1 MSIYSILLYADKE
14 GGDARGVG
22 GQWARHARGVGAA
35 STMRYTV
42 GNGKNGI
49 THGRRW
55 GLMRS
60 FLPLVTAKTQLP
72 TVHPAACYAIFYR
85 W

>member
-14 GGDARGVG
+14 GGDARGAG
-22 GQWARHARGVGAA
+22 GQWARHAQGVGSA

-55 GLMRS
+55 GLMRG
-60 FLPLVTAKTQLP
+60 FLPLVMPKTELP
-72 TVHPAACYAIFYR
+72 TVGVGA
-85 W
+85 

>member
-22 GQWARHARGVGAA
+22 SA

-42 GNGKNGI
+42 GNGKNGK

-60 FLPLVTAKTQLP
+60 FLPLVMAKTQLP
-72 TVHPAACYAIFYR
+72 TVENRTLDRRMYR
-85 W
+85 G

>member
-14 GGDARGVG
+14 GGRCARRGRGVG
-22 GQWARHARGVGAA
+22 EQWASHARRVGSA

-55 GLMRS
+55 GLMRG
-60 FLPLVTAKTQLP
+60 FLPLVMPKTELP
-72 TVHPAACYAIFYR
+72 TVGVGA
-85 W
+85 

>member
-1 MSIYSILLYADKE
+1 MGS
-14 GGDARGVG
+14 V
-22 GQWARHARGVGAA
+22 

-42 GNGKNGI
+42 GNGKNGK

-55 GLMRS
+55 GLMRG
-60 FLPLVTAKTQLP
+60 FLPLVMAKTQLP
-72 TVHPAACYAIFYR
+72 TVHPAVQCAVFYR

>member
-1 MSIYSILLYADKE
+1 MREARA
-14 GGDARGVG
+14 GNGRGVG
-22 GQWARHARGVGAA
+22 VQWARHAQGVGSA

-55 GLMRS
+55 GLMRG

-72 TVHPAACYAIFYR
+72 TVHLAIQCAIFYR

>member
-1 MSIYSILLYADKE
+1 MGE
-14 GGDARGVG
+14 ERAR
-22 GQWARHARGVGAA
+22 RGLA

-55 GLMRS
+55 GLMFG
-60 FLPLVTAKTQLP
+60 FLPLVTAKTALP
-72 TVHPAACYAIFYR
+72 TVGVGA
-85 W
+85 

>member
-22 GQWARHARGVGAA
+22 SA

-42 GNGKNGI
+42 GNGKNGK
-49 THGRRW
+49 THGTSGRLLRH
-55 GLMRS
+55 
-60 FLPLVTAKTQLP
+60 FLPWVMPKTPLP
-72 TVHPAACYAIFYR
+72 TVHPAACYAISYR

>member
-1 MSIYSILLYADKE
+1 MGE
-14 GGDARGVG
+14 ERAR
-22 GQWARHARGVGAA
+22 RGLA

-49 THGRRW
+49 THGRPG

-60 FLPLVTAKTQLP
+60 FLPLVMAKTALP
-72 TVHPAACYAIFYR
+72 TVGLEA
-85 W
+85 

>member
-1 MSIYSILLYADKE
+1 MKR
-14 GGDARGVG
+14 GDARGVG
-22 GQWARHARGVGAA
+22 WQWARHARRMGSV

-42 GNGKNGI
+42 GNGKNGK

-55 GLMRS
+55 GLMRG
-60 FLPLVTAKTQLP
+60 FLPLVMAKTQLP
-72 TVHPAACYAIFYR
+72 TVHPAVQCAVFYR

>member
-1 MSIYSILLYADKE
+1 MGS
-14 GGDARGVG
+14 V
-22 GQWARHARGVGAA
+22 

-42 GNGKNGI
+42 GNGKNGK

-55 GLMRS
+55 GLMCG
-60 FLPLVTAKTQLP
+60 FLPLVMAKTALP
-72 TVHPAACYAIFYR
+72 TVHPAAYYAVFYR

>member
-1 MSIYSILLYADKE
+1 MGS
-14 GGDARGVG
+14 
-22 GQWARHARGVGAA
+22 A
-35 STMRYTV
+35 SAMRYTV

-49 THGRRW
+49 TYGRRW
-55 GLMRS
+55 GLMRG
-60 FLPLVTAKTQLP
+60 FLPLVMAKTAKP

>member
-1 MSIYSILLYADKE
+1 MLIK
-14 GGDARGVG
+14 GVGDARGVG
-22 GQWARHARGVGAA
+22 VQWARRARGVGSA

-42 GNGKNGI
+42 GNGKNGK

-55 GLMRS
+55 GLMRG
-60 FLPLVTAKTQLP
+60 FLPLVMPKTPLP
-72 TVHPAACYAIFYR
+72 TVHPAAYYAIFYR

>member
-14 GGDARGVG
+14 GGDARGAG
-22 GQWARHARGVGAA
+22 GQWARRGQCRGSV

-42 GNGKNGI
+42 GNGKNSI

-55 GLMRS
+55 GLMRG

-72 TVHPAACYAIFYR
+72 TVHLAIQCAIFYR